1 MTRSFLEMV
10 GRRVGRLMMSSPPL
24 SSPPGRLVKEHLY
37 DYYMYV

>member
-10 GRRVGRLMMSSPPL
+10 GRRIARLMM